1 MHPYHWNNILREK
14 DASMV
19 SNIITV
25 KIFDYITRQQS
36 SRSPRN
42 GLLQP
47 YKRSNA
53 MKIIKEFKEFAMR
66 GSVLDLAI
74 GIIIGGAFG
83 KVVSSVVNDLLM
95 PPLGVIMGGVD
106 FSFLGITIREATTT
120 HPAAV
125 FRYGVFINNLID
137 FTIVTFAIFL
147 LIKAVNRIK
156 RKDEA
161 NAEAAVPTAKICP
174 ECFMSIPI
182 EARRC
187 GHCTSVLK

>member
-1 MHPYHWNNILREK
+1 MQFFRIILKLHHGTSFFCPCCEEFCPIQAHFSNNTK
-14 DASMV
+14 
-19 SNIITV
+19 
-25 KIFDYITRQQS
+25 
-36 SRSPRN
+36 RN
-42 GLLQP
+42 SQ
-47 YKRSNA
+47 

-106 FSFLGITIREATTT
+106 FGFLGITLRDATTT

-147 LIKAVNRIK
+147 LIKAVNRMK
-156 RKDEA
+156 RGDEVKPA
-161 NAEAAVPTAKICP
+161 PITKVCP
-174 ECFMSIPI
+174 ECAMSIPI

-187 GHCTSVLK
+187 GYCTSVLK